1 MSTIETLPGLV
12 GFCTLTPEGQLG
24 FYDQDKKFV
33 LDAKLTKT
41 FFDYNRRYLMAYL
54 QNPAQGN
61 FRLAI
66 IHRTQEKRPWGSD
79 TLLLE
84 KHIVR
89 RLYPVNGMTT
99 AKDLTTFQK
108 KNQEQSIFRG
118 MELFLDYKDD
128 SNPGMPVFCP
138 VLFDRNATLNDYAS
152 ILDRPITSADR
163 ETPVVEVLNL
173 LAAIPMG
180 RRDANEITIL
190 KDKIYQGAVKKGM
203 RKPSAFTLIDDIRGD
218 TQTVGETAG
227 DDHYDGVDKRVERK
241 VTLDSGGA
249 GGKGAATSLD
259 VNALIKNIAM
269 SLVGQ
274 PEPAD
279 PTALKIFTRFHDLDY
294 DKLEAIAAQSLIY
307 KVPPGTQLLERGT
320 SDSLNL
326 YLLDGTVKLVAADG
340 VEKFVEGGTATAS
353 NPVSFLKPRM
363 YTVSAFTRVA
373 FLWIDDKLINE
384 IVRGKAAFL
393 RRDAAS

>member
-1 MSTIETLPGLV
+1 MNTIETFPGLV
-12 GFCTLTPEGQLG
+12 GFYTLTPEGQLG
-24 FYDQDKKFV
+24 FYGQDKKFV

-41 FFDYNRRYLMAYL
+41 FFDYNRRYLMTYL
-54 QNPAQGN
+54 QNPEQGN

-79 TLLLE
+79 TLWLE

-89 RLYPVNGMTT
+89 RLYPVTGMTSD
-99 AKDLTTFQK
+99 KDLTAFQI
-108 KNQEQSIFRG
+108 KNQEKSIFRG
-118 MELFLDYKDD
+118 MELFLDYKDG

-138 VLFDRNATLNDYAS
+138 VLYDRDATLDDYAS

-163 ETPVVEVLNL
+163 ETPVVEILNL

-180 RRDANEITIL
+180 RRDSSEITVL

-203 RKPSAFTLIDDIRGD
+203 RKPSAFTLIDDVRGN
-218 TQTVGETAG
+218 TQTAEETEG
-227 DDHYDGVDKRVERK
+227 DDYYDGVDKRAERK
-241 VTLDSGGA
+241 VTLDSVGT
-249 GGKGAATSLD
+249 GGKGAANGLEG
-259 VNALIKNIAM
+259 NALVRNIAM
-269 SLVGQ
+269 SLVGH
-274 PEPAD
+274 PEPVG
-279 PTALKIFTRFHDLDY
+279 PMALKIFTRFRDLDH

-340 VEKFVEGGTATAS
+340 MEKFVDGGTATAS
-353 NPVSFLKPRM
+353 NPISCLKPRM
-363 YTVSAFTRVA
+363 YTVSAFTRVT
-373 FLWIDDKLINE
+373 FLWIDDNLIDE
-384 IVRGKAAFL
+384 IGRGTPAVL
-393 RRDAAS
+393 RRDAAG